1 MKLWILQVWAKKY
14 RKMIYA
20 GWTQVLS
27 EISKKM
33 SGAKHSPTFLEVR
46 PPFGAFWT
54 LSRKYMMSSWVSS
67 DLTEMCVSN
76 RQSRRLQVR
85 VIDKAL
91 NSASMSQKAWK
102 NDLRRMNASAFWN
115 IEKMS
120 GAKHSPT
127 FLEVRRP
134 FGAFWTLSRKYM
146 MSSEFQVIWLKCV
159 FPTGKAEDR
168 KLDW

>member
-1 MKLWILQVWAKKY
+1 MKLWILQVWAKKHG
-14 RKMIYA
+14 KMIYA

-27 EISKKM
+27 EISK
-33 SGAKHSPTFLEVR
+33 
-46 PPFGAFWT
+46 
-54 LSRKYMMSSWVSS
+54 
-67 DLTEMCVSN
+67 
-76 RQSRRLQVR
+76 
-85 VIDKAL
+85 
-91 NSASMSQKAWK
+91 
-102 NDLRRMNASAFWN
+102 
-115 IEKMS
+115 KMS

-146 MSSEFQVIWLKCV
+146 MSSWVSGDLTEMCVSNRRSRRSRARLIDEALNSASMNQKAWKSDHACRTQVLSEISEKWVVRSILLHFSKSGGPSGHSARFHENIWWVHELQMIWLKCV

>member
-1 MKLWILQVWAKKY
+1 MPALVKPWNRWAMLCSEMKTCTV
-14 RKMIYA
+14 
-20 GWTQVLS
+20 
-27 EISKKM
+27 EN
-33 SGAKHSPTFLEVR
+33 GAKHFPIFLEVR
-46 PPFGAFWT
+46 RPFGAFWT
-54 LSRKYMMSSWVSS
+54 LSRKYMISSWVSS

-76 RQSRRLQVR
+76 RQSRRSRVR
-85 VIDKAL
+85 LIDKAL
-91 NSASMSQKAWK
+91 NSASMGQKAKK
-102 NDLRRMNASAFWN
+102 NDLRRMNASVVWN

-134 FGAFWTLSRKYM
+134 SDAFWTLSRKYM